1 MQIRALT
8 GFSENTIRQYG
19 RSYTPLNG
27 YGSSCTTLGS
37 PFIPIGSRQS
47 RQNARAEKK
56 LLKSLKAGDR
66 VEVIDPATGQKKLLT
81 VENAQMLANLL
92 SKGFTFIRNLRGGTS
107 NNEQLNT
114 TPPPPA
120 STGISKELLI
130 GAGAL
135 ALIFIFMNRK

>member
-19 RSYTPLNG
+19 RSYSPLNG
-27 YGSSCTTLGS
+27 YGSNCTALGS
-37 PFIPIGSRQS
+37 PFIPIAGRQD
-47 RQNARAEKK
+47 RKDARAEKK
-56 LLKSLKAGDR
+56 LLKSIKVGDK

-81 VENAQMLANLL
+81 VENAQMLANML
-92 SKGFTFIRNLRGGTS
+92 SKGFSFIRNLRGG
-107 NNEQLNT
+107 NEQLN

>member
-19 RSYTPLNG
+19 RSYTPLNS

-56 LLKSLKAGDR
+56 LLKSLKAGDK

-92 SKGFTFIRNLRGGTS
+92 NKGFTFIRNLRGGS
-107 NNEQLNT
+107 GNNEQLN

-130 GAGAL
+130 GAAAL
-135 ALIFIFMNRK
+135 ALIFIFMNKK